1 MMAQQFDPGGLV
13 PSRGL
18 ALSHAERVFQEAGT
32 YPVIVARK
40 IDNPGDLAFYR
51 QLTAYV
57 DSGFPLF
64 AAMHKK
70 GHAMAVV
77 GYEWRTPLS
86 TGLPET
92 RYSWDELKTLAVV
105 DDNHLPYLSIPVD
118 GGPYSAKDIDAF
130 IVALPEKVFYPA
142 SAFDELVPKLFKL
155 GTVVKLPAK
164 DQTIIRHFITTGSAF
179 RRFVRDRATEYHPKL
194 LEAVMKLPFAQFVWI
209 VEFATEAQWSTNQVS
224 GRAVIDATASL
235 TESYPLW
242 IIHGLKEALFLNR
255 ESVRLDLD
263 SGMATLDMSEI
274 GQTGFSRMDTNLRPT
289 QTK

>member
-1 MMAQQFDPGGLV
+1 MVLRPTGIATIGRSVLTPDVRREAGKFIIAADHKVHLLGYKLVIRGFPSMDQHRDIFGLRARGMLVDSSTLQRTLQHVPGIPDGRHQDDGAAV
-13 PSRGL
+13 RSRWSRPSRGL

-142 SAFDELVPKLFKL
+142 TRLTNWCPSCSSSAP
-155 GTVVKLPAK
+155 
-164 DQTIIRHFITTGSAF
+164 
-179 RRFVRDRATEYHPKL
+179 
-194 LEAVMKLPFAQFVWI
+194 W
-209 VEFATEAQWSTNQVS
+209 
-224 GRAVIDATASL
+224 
-235 TESYPLW
+235 
-242 IIHGLKEALFLNR
+242 
-255 ESVRLDLD
+255 
-263 SGMATLDMSEI
+263 
-274 GQTGFSRMDTNLRPT
+274 
-289 QTK
+289 